1 MVTKGMAEAF
11 WRRFDAT
18 LEAQHYQT
26 LKDYMKEF
34 DLGVS
39 YQGILWKRAN
49 RIMPTI
55 ETIITISTSLDVSI
69 DYLIYGYK
77 RQGKPIADDEM
88 DLIFRYRNSNET
100 VRHVIDTLLD
110 DSKEKTDA

>member
-26 LKDYMKEF
+26 LKDYMTEH

-55 ETIITISTSLDVSI
+55 ETIIAISSSLDVSI
-69 DYLIYGYK
+69 GYLIYGYK
-77 RQGKPIADDEM
+77 RQGKPVSDEEM
-88 DLIFRYRNSNET
+88 DLLFLYRNSNET
-100 VRHVIDTLLD
+100 VRHVIDTLLS
-110 DSKEKTDA
+110 DSEEKK